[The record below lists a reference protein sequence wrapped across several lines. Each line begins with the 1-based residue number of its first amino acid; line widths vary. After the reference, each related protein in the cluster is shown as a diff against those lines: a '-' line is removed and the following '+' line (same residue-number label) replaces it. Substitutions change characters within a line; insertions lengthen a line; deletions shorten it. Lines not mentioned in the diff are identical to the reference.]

1 VKRILIA
8 DDEPHIVTAL
18 EFLLKNNGYEVQVA
32 RNGDEALAL
41 MASAPPDLVLL
52 DVMMP
57 LRSGYDVCRQ
67 IRRQPELHAIK
78 VVMLSAKGGQAD
90 IQKGL
95 EAGADLYIT
104 KPFSNRE
111 LLDKIRTVLS
121 DAQLSDDN
129 PAR

>member
-1 VKRILIA
+1 MKRILIA
-8 DDEPHIVTAL
+8 DDEPYIVTAL

-41 MASAPPDLVLL
+41 MGNAPPDLVLL

-67 IRRQPELHAIK
+67 IRRQTELRAIK

-90 IQKGL
+90 VQKGL

-111 LLDKIRTVLS
+111 LLDKISAVLS
-121 DAQLSDDN
+121 EEK
-129 PAR
+129 PPR